1 MERVFMF
8 SREIYI
14 QRRDELINK
23 VKSGIILMP
32 GNDEVPMN
40 YAANPYYF
48 RQDSTFL
55 YYFGVDLPGLS

>member
-40 YAANPYYF
+40 YAANPYYL
-48 RQDSTFL
+48 RQDSNF
-55 YYFGVDLPGLS
+55 